1 MGSKRF
7 IPLIFYIKDLLIR
20 NGNSNCPPQKKIAA
34 NRSLKQTEVLSRER
48 ISLDSILSLLMK
60 SNKA

>member
-20 NGNSNCPPQKKIAA
+20 NGNSNCLPKIAA
-34 NRSLKQTEVLSRER
+34 NRSLKQTELLSRER
-48 ISLDSILSLLMK
+48 IPLDSILSFPIK
-60 SNKA
+60 SDKA

>member
-20 NGNSNCPPQKKIAA
+20 NGNSTCLPKIAA
-34 NRSLKQTEVLSRER
+34 NRSLKQTELLSRER
-48 ISLDSILSLLMK
+48 IPLDSILSLLMK

>member
-20 NGNSNCPPQKKIAA
+20 NGNSNCPKIAA
-34 NRSLKQTEVLSRER
+34 NRSLEQTELLSRER